1 MLSYSFVGSRETL
14 AEKLTSFAGVT
25 GVDEIMIATH
35 MFDANAKLRSLEL
48 AASLFRTNRMEAL
61 V

>member
-1 MLSYSFVGSRETL
+1 MLSYSFAGSRETI
-14 AEKLTSFAGVT
+14 AEKLTSFAGLT

-35 MFDANAKLRSLEL
+35 MFDANAKVRSLEL
-48 AASLFRTNRMEAL
+48 GASLFRTNRMDVL